1 LPPYYP
7 GTMSRT
13 RALLLVAALFPLA
26 AASCVFVA
34 GAAVGA
40 GVVYALG
47 EDSVEVFLDAELEQV
62 HAAARAVLAE
72 RGEIREDTVGARTS
86 HLEADWDGRDVEVDL
101 ERATDATVRMVVGAR
116 RFSDLAPDQDTA
128 RRVADLVAARLR
140 G

>member
-1 LPPYYP
+1 
-7 GTMSRT
+7 MSRT
-13 RALLLVAALFPLA
+13 RALLLVAALLPLA

-34 GAAVGA
+34 GAAIGA

-62 HAAARAVLAE
+62 HAAARAVLQE
-72 RGEIREDTVGARTS
+72 RGEVREDSLGARTS
-86 HLEADWDGRDVEVDL
+86 RLEADWDGRDVEVDL
-101 ERATDATVRMVVGAR
+101 ERATDDTVRMVVGAR

-128 RRVADLVAARLR
+128 RRVADLVVARVR